1 MIVVG
6 LVTVVVV
13 AAAAVGGDVGVA
25 GVVGVVDAAV
35 GADAGIEPEPEFEF
49 DVGVTKF
56 GIEVVDGLEV
66 SKEEVGEE
74 TVDIANGVV
83 VTEHAGEG
91 PDNVVAA
98 VDVVAGAGVE
108 VVGTDDA
115 FARYIVDAD
124 IGEEAGDYVGAAL
137 EKRS

>member
-1 MIVVG
+1 M
-6 LVTVVVV
+6 TA

-25 GVVGVVDAAV
+25 GVEGVEGVADAAV
-35 GADAGIEPEPEFEF
+35 GGDAGIEPEREFEF

-66 SKEEVGEE
+66 TKEEVGEE

-83 VTEHAGEG
+83 VIEYAGEG
-91 PDNVVAA
+91 PDIVVAA
-98 VDVVAGAGVE
+98 VDVVAGADVE
-108 VVGTDDA
+108 VVGTDA

-124 IGEEAGDYVGAAL
+124 IGEEVGDYAGAAL
-137 EKRS
+137 EKRL